1 MRKKIKKDKEN
12 KNIISCDVP
21 SWKRFVAYMVDWYL
35 GSMFISLPMVMIY
48 MKATNTDEL
57 NVNLLQYPEK
67 YALIAGGV
75 GLIFAFFY
83 YFIVPL
89 KIWKGQTLGK
99 HWCHFKITKGNGE
112 DVTSK
117 DLFLRQVIGIF
128 IIEGSLISASN
139 ILHQI
144 MSLVTN
150 KNFITPLM
158 YLGIAISVISALLVL
173 FRKDHKAIHDFIA
186 KTKVVSIV
194 NPS

>member
-1 MRKKIKKDKEN
+1 MRKEIKKLNSN
-12 KNIISCDVP
+12 KSIDYCDVP
-21 SWKRFVAYMVDWYL
+21 SWKRFVAYMIDWYL

-48 MKATNTDEL
+48 MKTTNTDEL

-67 YALIAGGV
+67 YALIAGSV

-89 KIWKGQTLGK
+89 KIWNGQTLGK
-99 HWCHFKITKGNGE
+99 RLCHFKISKGNGE

-117 DLFLRQVIGIF
+117 DLFLRQIIGIF

-144 MSLVTN
+144 MSLISD

-158 YLGIAISVISALLVL
+158 YLGIAVSVISALLVL
-173 FRKDHKAIHDFIA
+173 FRKDHKAIHDLIA
-186 KTKVVSIV
+186 KTKVISIA